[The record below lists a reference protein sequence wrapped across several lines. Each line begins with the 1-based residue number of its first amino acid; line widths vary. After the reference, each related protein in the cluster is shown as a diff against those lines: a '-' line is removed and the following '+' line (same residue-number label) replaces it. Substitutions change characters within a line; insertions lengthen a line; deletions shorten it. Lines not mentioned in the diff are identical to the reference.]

1 MTHASLL
8 AKLGWGALG
17 LAALAAGV
25 LGTGVLLAERKAE
38 RHVEVDLFGYAA
50 ASGPEALERGAHLFA
65 SRGCAGCHGA
75 NGAGHVVIDHPNG
88 LYVRAPNITRAGV
101 TASYRPQDWER
112 ALRHG
117 VKPSGQPLLVMPSE
131 DYNRM
136 TNADLG
142 ALVAYT
148 ESLPPLQSEPGVVRF
163 PLLVKVLYGF
173 GGMQD
178 AAEKIDHGRPPVTVI
193 AEGVTGEYGEYV
205 AQMCLGCHGPALA
218 GGKIPGAP
226 PDWPPAARLDGAE
239 DSVMRRYASPE
250 AFKTM
255 MRSGKRPDG
264 TAIEVMPFESL
275 RSLSDTELEALHLYL
290 RSLGQQAVTKKQ
302 AHA

>member
-1 MTHASLL
+1 VPFNSIVKKLAWGLL
-8 AKLGWGALG
+8 GVAVV
-17 LAALAAGV
+17 AAGT
-25 LGTGVLLAERKAE
+25 LGTGALLAERKAE
-38 RHVEVDLFGYAA
+38 RHVEVSLFGYAA

-75 NGAGHVVIDHPNG
+75 NGAGSVVIDHPNG
-88 LYVRAPNITRAGV
+88 LYVRAPNITRAGI
-101 TASYRPQDWER
+101 TEGYGPQDWER
-112 ALRHG
+112 TLRHG

-136 TNADLG
+136 TDADLA

-148 ESLPPLQSEPGVVRF
+148 ESLPPLRADPGVVRF

-178 AAEKIDHGRPPVTVI
+178 AAEKIDHGRKPTREI
-193 AEGVTGEYGEYV
+193 RAGITGTYGEYV
-205 AQMCLGCHGPALA
+205 AQMCLGCHGATLA
-218 GGKIPGAP
+218 GGRIPGTP
-226 PDWPPAARLDGAE
+226 PDWPPAARLAGAKGN
-239 DSVMRRYASPE
+239 VMPRYASTE
-250 AFKTM
+250 AFKAM

-275 RSLSDTELEALHLYL
+275 RALSDTELEALHLYL
-290 RSLGQQAVTKKQ
+290 MSLG
-302 AHA
+302 